1 MIIIKLIFKALF
13 NLIKEC
19 SFSAVDCVRF
29 NLGLWDRTLSP
40 VRVSW
45 GDYVDHVRIGV
56 IILIILQLLDL
67 G

>member
-19 SFSAVDCVRF
+19 SFSAVDCVRL

-45 GDYVDHVRIGV
+45 GDYVDYVRVGV
-56 IILIILQLLDL
+56 IILVLLEL

>member
-1 MIIIKLIFKALF
+1 MIFIKLIFKALF

-45 GDYVDHVRIGV
+45 GDYVRVGV
-56 IILIILQLLDL
+56 IILVLLGL